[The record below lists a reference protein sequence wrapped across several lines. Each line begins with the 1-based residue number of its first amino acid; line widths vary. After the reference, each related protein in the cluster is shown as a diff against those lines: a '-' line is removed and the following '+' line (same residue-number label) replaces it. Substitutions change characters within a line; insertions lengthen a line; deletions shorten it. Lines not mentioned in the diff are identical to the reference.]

1 MRQHTFGLFTLAL
14 VIGVSACDRSTSS
27 TYQPQTALSVTAS
40 IPASAIGIPECDDY
54 LARYEKCLAGNIDA
68 SARPVLEQNL
78 SQTRSSWKTLAAT
91 EQGKS
96 SLAQVCRTASAST
109 KGLAQ
114 QFGCAD
120 F

>member
-14 VIGVSACDRSTSS
+14 LIGVSACNRSPS

-40 IPASAIGIPECDDY
+40 IPAPAIGIPECDNY

-78 SQTRSSWKTLAAT
+78 LQTRSSWKTLAAT

-96 SLAQVCRTASAST
+96 SLVQVCSTAST
-109 KGLAQ
+109 KRFAQ